1 MATIRSL
8 LKTAADCLEGG
19 KTDTP
24 VLDAELL
31 LIHTF
36 KAFDVKMDRIK
47 LITQSN
53 CAVDERIERAYQA
66 LVRERL
72 NGKPVQ
78 YITRRQE
85 FMGMEL
91 YVSEDV
97 LIPRGDT
104 EIALDRAISMKY
116 DSKRLQIIDMCT
128 GSGAIA
134 VALAARFPDATVF
147 AVDISPAALACARVN
162 VEKFGL
168 QDRIFLIEGDLFA
181 SLKGLNLEN
190 KIDIV
195 ISNPPYIPASEIACL
210 EDGVKN
216 YEPVIALDGGADG
229 LDFYRAIIHDAASCL
244 KCGSCLVLEIGYDQG
259 RRVMNM
265 IEASGFYTGV
275 RLDKDLAGLDRCV
288 SAIRL

>member
-8 LKTAADCLEGG
+8 LKAAADCLEGG
-19 KTDTP
+19 KTGTP

-36 KAFDVKMDRIK
+36 KSFNIDMDRIK

-53 CAVDERIERAYQA
+53 CVVDALIEQAYLERI
-66 LVRERL
+66 RERL

-78 YITRRQE
+78 YITRKQE
-85 FMGMEL
+85 FMGLDL
-91 YVSEDV
+91 YISEGA

-134 VALAARFPDATVF
+134 VAMAARFPDATVY

-181 SLKGLNLEN
+181 SLKGLDLEN
-190 KIDIV
+190 KTDIV
-195 ISNPPYIPASEIACL
+195 ISNPPYIPTDEIACL

-216 YEPVIALDGGADG
+216 YEPVVALDGGADG
-229 LDFYRAIIHDAASCL
+229 LDFYRVIIYDAASYL
-244 KCGSCLVLEIGYDQG
+244 KCGGCLVLEIGHDQG
-259 RRVMNM
+259 QRVMNM
-265 IEASGFYTGV
+265 IETSGFYTGV
-275 RLDKDLAGLDRCV
+275 HLDKDLAGLDRCV